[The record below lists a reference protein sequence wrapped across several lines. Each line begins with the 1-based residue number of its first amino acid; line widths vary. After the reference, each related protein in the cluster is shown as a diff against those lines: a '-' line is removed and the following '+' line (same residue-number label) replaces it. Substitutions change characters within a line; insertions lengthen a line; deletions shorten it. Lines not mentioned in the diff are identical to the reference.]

1 MVLVYYCTKKLN
13 LYMKHILSADSG
25 FLSKR
30 IGNGMKYVLQGLEL
44 ARGSQTKKYSWM
56 QQQNKLCLPMP
67 GFLVSQVSR

>member
-1 MVLVYYCTKKLN
+1 
-13 LYMKHILSADSG
+13 MKHILSADSG

-56 QQQNKLCLPMP
+56 QQQNYAYQC
-67 GFLVSQVSR
+67 LVSLFHR